1 EKQYEDLKV
10 QTFQLNKLDAKKAVN
25 LIRTMLPAKKIYVNE
40 DINALVMRDTPESLE
55 VARKILEANDIQDA
69 EVVLEVEIMEIS
81 KDKEENFGLALSKY
95 AVSAQL
101 YKNGQPISDTL
112 TTTTTTTTGTTT
124 TTTNPN
130 LAQIFS
136 WGQYSGFMTVPSATF
151 NFAKTLADGQTLS
164 NPKIRVKNREKAKF
178 TVGQRIPITTTS
190 STTVGGTNVN
200 VQYVD
205 VGVKMNA
212 EPVIQLDNEISIKVS
227 LEVSS
232 AGAPRDV
239 GSGNQVVDIN
249 NRNLDT
255 VLSLKDGETSII
267 GGLIELIDS
276 NSRSKIAILGD
287 IPIIGSLLTNKI
299 ISNKKGEL
307 ILAITPH
314 IVRGITVPDADVSS
328 FWSGKE
334 DNPSVTNP
342 YGSFVQEPDIP
353 APPPSQKA
361 APPGQ
366 ATQPGAPATAIP
378 GTNAPQRQSAVTPPQ
393 ASATPSPAPG
403 AAPVSIA
410 SPPSAV
416 QSAQPVAAQAPPQGG
431 AVLPQNTI
439 AGGTPPASGVHPPI
453 PLNLSVPS
461 SVGVDERFIVTI
473 TAANATDLYNAPFV
487 LSYDPLLLDYEG
499 ASEGSLLN
507 SDGKQT
513 TFQASGVKS
522 SGQVSVGLA
531 RSGNVGGVNGSG
543 NLAILTFRAKAP
555 GKAGIGFLSSAF
567 TDDGGRPLE
576 VTTSKAVVEVKQ
588 PGGAPAGK

>member
-1 EKQYEDLKV
+1 MRFVRNLILVTSLLSLLAGCAGGLSSFNRAEKLEKQGKLDEAVLKYAEAMAANPEKGEYRVGFLKVSEKAARIHLNRGEDYLAASRYDDAIREFQTAFTLDGSLDRAFQLNDRAMKLRDSRRFFSEGAAFEKDRKMREALASYKRAAQLDPAYREAAEAVDRLLKSRKSKLDGFELNLKSTKPITLKFREAKIKEVFNILSQLSGINFVFDEGVKDQNVTVFLENATFYQALEILTGMHKLGRKVLNESTIIVYTKTPDKEKQYEDLKV

-112 TTTTTTTTGTTT
+112 TTTTSTTTGTTT

-212 EPVIQLDNEISIKVS
+212 EPVIQLDNDISIKVS

-267 GGLIELIDS
+267 GGLIQLIDS
-276 NSRSKIAILGD
+276 DSR
-287 IPIIGSLLTNKI
+287 
-299 ISNKKGEL
+299 
-307 ILAITPH
+307 
-314 IVRGITVPDADVSS
+314 
-328 FWSGKE
+328 
-334 DNPSVTNP
+334 
-342 YGSFVQEPDIP
+342 
-353 APPPSQKA
+353 
-361 APPGQ
+361 
-366 ATQPGAPATAIP
+366 
-378 GTNAPQRQSAVTPPQ
+378 
-393 ASATPSPAPG
+393 
-403 AAPVSIA
+403 
-410 SPPSAV
+410 
-416 QSAQPVAAQAPPQGG
+416 
-431 AVLPQNTI
+431 
-439 AGGTPPASGVHPPI
+439 
-453 PLNLSVPS
+453 
-461 SVGVDERFIVTI
+461 
-473 TAANATDLYNAPFV
+473 
-487 LSYDPLLLDYEG
+487 
-499 ASEGSLLN
+499 
-507 SDGKQT
+507 
-513 TFQASGVKS
+513 
-522 SGQVSVGLA
+522 
-531 RSGNVGGVNGSG
+531 
-543 NLAILTFRAKAP
+543 
-555 GKAGIGFLSSAF
+555 
-567 TDDGGRPLE
+567 
-576 VTTSKAVVEVKQ
+576 
-588 PGGAPAGK
+588 